1 MSTRPALAPVVV
13 AAALVV
19 DRRRQEVSLR
29 AEEAAAVEV
38 EVVWPAVPD
47 QVVVVVVAAE
57 AALEAA
63 GVEAGVEAELSPGLP
78 LLAELSPGHPL
89 TPELPHQIARQV
101 ARSFTKCSLGFVAL
115 VFLAARLEL
124 RQHSCSKIKEPFF
137 VAA

>member
-47 QVVVVVVAAE
+47 QVVVGGAAE
-57 AALEAA
+57 AALEA
-63 GVEAGVEAELSPGLP
+63 AGVEAELSPGLP

>member
-13 AAALVV
+13 AAAVVV

-47 QVVVVVVAAE
+47 QVVVGGAAE
-57 AALEAA
+57 AALEA
-63 GVEAGVEAELSPGLP
+63 AGVEAELSPGLP

>member
-38 EVVWPAVPD
+38 VWPAVPD
-47 QVVVVVVAAE
+47 QVVVGGAAE
-57 AALEAA
+57 AALEA
-63 GVEAGVEAELSPGLP
+63 AGVEAELSPGLP

-101 ARSFTKCSLGFVAL
+101 ARNFTRCSLGFVAL